1 MRQYLIDEI
10 SYLEHDNIDSYLKRS
25 LKSGPI
31 EGVYWLELPPDMLGP
46 DQVGHEKCGPFY
58 FSIVLEK
65 DSLRFEFLIRSANNM
80 HCTCISWA
88 TPTQRQFLMDF
99 ADKLLLDEMIR
110 A

>member
-10 SYLEHDNIDSYLKRS
+10 SYLEHDNIDSYLKRC
-25 LKSGPI
+25 LKIGPI
-31 EGVYWLELPPDMLGP
+31 EGVYWLKLPPDMLGP
-46 DQVGHEKCGPFY
+46 DQVGHENCGPFY

>member
-65 DSLRFEFLIRSANNM
+65 DSLRFEFLIRSANTM